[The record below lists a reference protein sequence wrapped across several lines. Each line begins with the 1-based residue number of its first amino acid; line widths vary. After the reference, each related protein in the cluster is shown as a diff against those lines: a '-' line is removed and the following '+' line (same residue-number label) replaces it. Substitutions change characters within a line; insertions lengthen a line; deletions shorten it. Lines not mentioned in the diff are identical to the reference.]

1 MRTIPGEVR
10 AKDENDT
17 MSPSSMILGNDRRM
31 LLLKFL
37 QNNNGKAELRE
48 IVNFIAENEGQ
59 NNRKHRK
66 SVYVSLLQTHLPKME
81 RAGIIKFEHN
91 TVTLVKVPEDV
102 DVYMEVV
109 SKHDISWSTF
119 YSGVSVLFALLG
131 VWLDNIP
138 LVIISTIYFAL
149 SIIQHFKTYRVIR
162 RSVTSK
168 VHGVYKVMT
177 DYPMV
182 SRN

>member
-1 MRTIPGEVR
+1 MNSILGGSEVKG
-10 AKDENDT
+10 ANDT

-48 IVNFIAENEGQ
+48 IVEFIAENEGQ

-66 SVYVSLLQTHLPKME
+66 SVYVSLLQTHIPKME
-81 RAGIIKFEHN
+81 RAGIIKFDHN
-91 TVTLVKVPEDV
+91 TVTLLRVPEDV

-131 VWLDNIP
+131 LWLNNIP
-138 LVIISTIYFAL
+138 LVIISGIYFIL
-149 SIIQHFKTYRVIR
+149 SIIQHFKTYKVIK
-162 RSVTSK
+162 RS
-168 VHGVYKVMT
+168 G
-177 DYPMV
+177 D
-182 SRN
+182 

>member
-1 MRTIPGEVR
+1 MNTSPGGIRV
-10 AKDENDT
+10 KGENNT

-31 LLLKFL
+31 LLLEFL

-48 IVNFIAENEGQ
+48 IVDFIAENEGQ

-81 RAGIIKFEHN
+81 RAGIIKFDHN
-91 TVTLVKVPEDV
+91 WVTLLRVPEDV

-119 YSGVSVLFALLG
+119 YSGISVLFALLG
-131 VWLDNIP
+131 LWLNNVP
-138 LVIISTIYFAL
+138 LVIISGIYFTL
-149 SIIQHFKTYRVIR
+149 SIIQHFKTYKVIK
-162 RSVTSK
+162 RS
-168 VHGVYKVMT
+168 G
-177 DYPMV
+177 D
-182 SRN
+182 